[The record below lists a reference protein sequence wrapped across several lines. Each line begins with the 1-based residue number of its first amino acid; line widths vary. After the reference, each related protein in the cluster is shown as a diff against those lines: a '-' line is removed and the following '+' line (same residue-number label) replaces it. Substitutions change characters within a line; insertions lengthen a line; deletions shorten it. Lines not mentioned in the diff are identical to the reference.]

1 MGSYIESLANLANH
15 LRLFTKLKLINDP
28 LVDLFIRQTIFCQ
41 TLERVY
47 SPNILPTK
55 PSRCTVCKKYSLIA
69 GKLS

>member
-15 LRLFTKLKLINDP
+15 LWLFAKLKLINDP

-41 TLERVY
+41 TLERVNL
-47 SPNILPTK
+47 PNILPAK